1 MQAQR
6 RRLWLLWLGM
16 LALLAASAAT
26 PFFFGPT
33 SAPYS
38 DAGIE
43 VLGFVLTLLAMTA
56 GVGSL
61 AVHESLLR
69 AVWGGGLDPGSSQG
83 AVRLL
88 RSLLGAWALCLIVG
102 DMGLILA
109 WAAARPMSA
118 WPYVLAAT
126 ALLAFHAPRAV
137 VFGGSRPGSLPS

>member
-16 LALLAASAAT
+16 LALLAGSAAT
-26 PFFFGPT
+26 PFFVGPM
-33 SAPYS
+33 SAAYS

-69 AVWGGGLDPGSSQG
+69 AVWAGADPGSSRG

-109 WAAARPMSA
+109 WAAARPISA

-137 VFGGSRPGSLPS
+137 VFGGSRPSSLAS